1 MITWYKII
9 YGIIYAHR
17 LARLY
22 PTLCDRMD
30 SSPPG
35 SSVYGI
41 FQARIQEWIVVSYA
55 KLIVSPFICMYYI
68 FINNGINSLLLI
80 LGMMWRNM
88 IWRSWNKTILQQLK
102 HLGKKCALLH
112 QYTFEGD
119 LCFLI
124 LTSLQ

>member
-22 PTLCDRMD
+22 PTLCVPMV
-30 SSPPG
+30 SSPQG
-35 SSVYGI
+35 SSVHGI

-80 LGMMWRNM
+80 LGM
-88 IWRSWNKTILQQLK
+88 I
-102 HLGKKCALLH
+102 
-112 QYTFEGD
+112 
-119 LCFLI
+119 
-124 LTSLQ
+124 